1 MPLDRQ
7 YINPEGGP
15 APIAYTHTVKMG
27 NLVFVSGQLPI
38 DKDRQLVAPGDLRG
52 QTRQALDNI
61 TRNLTAAGASWKDVA
76 KVTIFVVGMEQ
87 IGAVREAREA
97 FYAEQG
103 VRPPASTAIGVERL
117 AVEGAMIEIEAYAV
131 VEA

>member
-27 NLVFVSGQLPI
+27 NLIFISGQLPI
-38 DKDRQLVAPGDLRG
+38 DSNRQLVAPGNMRG
-52 QTRQALDNI
+52 QTRQVLDNI
-61 TRNLTAAGASWKDVA
+61 ARNLTAAGASWQDVA
-76 KVTIFVVGMEQ
+76 KITILVVGMEQ
-87 IGAVREAREA
+87 IGAVRAAREEY
-97 FYAEQG
+97 YAEHG
-103 VRPPASTAIGVERL
+103 ITPPASTALGVQRL
-117 AVEGAMIEIEAYAV
+117 AVEGALIEIEAFAV